1 VTAVPAFDLL
11 VRGGTVVLGDRAVPL
26 DVGVRDGRIAAL
38 LPPGTP
44 VSAARVVAAEG
55 LHVLPGAIDIHFHVR
70 APAYPQ
76 RGTVESETRAAA
88 AGGVTTVF
96 EMPISKPCCGTPEVF
111 RDRREHFAAR
121 AHVNFG
127 LYGAPGRLRRDE
139 VQGMAAEGA
148 IGYKIFMTRAP
159 KGRDDEF
166 DGLCLP
172 DTPGLYEAL
181 RLVKE
186 TGLVVA
192 VHAEDDALLTHL
204 TAQLVAAGRN
214 DPPAHLESRPPF
226 VEATA
231 IATLLTI
238 NQAVGARVHIAHVSS
253 RHALDTLRMFQARG
267 DDVTGETCPQYLL
280 FDQSAL
286 AEHGAYA
293 KINPPLRTRDDIA
306 ALWAGVRDGSLM
318 AITTDHSPF
327 TVAEKEKARTDLWA
341 APPGAPGVEQLVI
354 GTLDAVAAGQLTLV
368 QAAQLLSTHGA
379 RRFGLYPRKGVV
391 QEGADADLTLVDL
404 HATTTIDR
412 TKLFT
417 ASRDTDMLYDGMT
430 FRARIAGTILAGEVV
445 FDGEEVLNQPG
456 DGRFV
461 RPLAATA
468 SGAGPLVEAAAAA
481 PGRPG

>member
-1 VTAVPAFDLL
+1 MSAAPFDLL
-11 VRGGTVVLGDRAVPL
+11 VRGGKVVLENRVEPL
-26 DVGVRDGRIAAL
+26 DVGVRNGRIAAL
-38 LPPGTP
+38 LAPG
-44 VSAARVVAAEG
+44 SSAKAARVVAAEG
-55 LHVLPGAIDIHFHVR
+55 LHVLPGAVDIHFHVR
-70 APAYPQ
+70 APAYPE

-111 RDRREHFAAR
+111 RARREHFAER

-127 LYGAPGRLRRDE
+127 IYGAPGRLRRDE
-139 VQGMAAEGA
+139 VLGMADEGA
-148 IGYKIFMTRAP
+148 IGFKIFMTRAP

-172 DTPGLYEAL
+172 ATAGQYEAL
-181 RLVKE
+181 KLVKE
-186 TGLVVA
+186 TGLVVV
-192 VHAEDDALLTHL
+192 VHAEDDSLLTHL

-231 IATLLTI
+231 IATLLTM

-253 RHALDTLRMFQARG
+253 RHALDTLRAFQRRG
-267 DDVTGETCPQYLL
+267 DDVTGETCPQYLR
-280 FDQSAL
+280 FDQGAL
-286 AEHGAYA
+286 AKHGAYA
-293 KINPPLRTRDDIA
+293 KINPPLRTQGDIE
-306 ALWAGVRDGSLM
+306 ALWEGVRDGSLI

-341 APPGAPGVEQLVI
+341 APPGAPGVEELVV
-354 GTLDAVAAGQLTLV
+354 GTLDAVAAERLTLV
-368 QAAQLLSTHGA
+368 QAARLIATNGA

-404 HATTTIDR
+404 DATTTIDR
-412 TKLFT
+412 HRLHT
-417 ASRDTDMLYDGMT
+417 ASRDTDRLYDGMT
-430 FRARIAGTILAGEVV
+430 FRARVAGTILAGEVM
-445 FDGEEVLNQPG
+445 FDGEEVLNRPG

-461 RPLAATA
+461 RP
-468 SGAGPLVEAAAAA
+468 G
-481 PGRPG
+481 

>member
-1 VTAVPAFDLL
+1 VSGPAFDLL
-11 VRGGTVVLGDRAVPL
+11 VRGGTVVLPDRAEPL

-38 LPPGTP
+38 LAPGTP
-44 VSAARVVAAEG
+44 ATAARVVAAEG

-70 APAYPQ
+70 APAYPA

-88 AGGVTTVF
+88 AGGVTTLF

-111 RDRREHFAAR
+111 RARREHFASR

-127 LYGAPGRLRRDE
+127 IYGAPGRLRRDE

-148 IGYKIFMTRAP
+148 IGFKVFMTRAP

-181 RLVKE
+181 KLVEE
-186 TGLVVA
+186 TGLVVV

-204 TAQLVAAGRN
+204 TDRLVAAGRN
-214 DPPAHLESRPPF
+214 DAPAHHESRPPF

-238 NQAVGARVHIAHVSS
+238 NQAVGARVHVAHVTS
-253 RHALDTLRMFQARG
+253 RHALDTLRAFQARG

-286 AEHGAYA
+286 ARHGAYA
-293 KINPPLRTRDDIA
+293 KINPPLRTQDDIA
-306 ALWAGVRDGSLM
+306 ALWEGVRDGALIS
-318 AITTDHSPF
+318 ITTDHSPF
-327 TVAEKEKARTDLWA
+327 TVAEKEKAKSDLWS
-341 APPGAPGVEQLVI
+341 APPGAPGVEQLVVS
-354 GTLDAVAAGQLTLV
+354 TLDAVAAGRITIV
-368 QAAQLLSTHGA
+368 QAAQLLSTNGA
-379 RRFGLYPRKGVV
+379 RRFGLYPRKGAVL
-391 QEGADADLTLVDL
+391 EGADADLTLVDL
-404 HATTTIDR
+404 NATTTIDR
-412 TKLFT
+412 SRLLT
-417 ASRDTDMLYDGMT
+417 ASRDTDLLYDGMT
-430 FRARIAGTILAGEVV
+430 FRARVAGTILAGEVV
-445 FDGEEVLNQPG
+445 YDGEEVLNRPG

-461 RPLAATA
+461 RP
-468 SGAGPLVEAAAAA
+468 G
-481 PGRPG
+481 

>member
-1 VTAVPAFDLL
+1 MSAAPFDLL
-11 VRGGTVVLGDRAVPL
+11 VRGGKVVLENRVEPL
-26 DVGVRDGRIAAL
+26 DVGVRNGRIAAL
-38 LPPGTP
+38 LAPG
-44 VSAARVVAAEG
+44 SSAKAARVVAAEG
-55 LHVLPGAIDIHFHVR
+55 LHVLPGAVDIHFHVR
-70 APAYPQ
+70 APAYPE

-111 RDRREHFAAR
+111 RARREHFAER

-127 LYGAPGRLRRDE
+127 IYGAPGRLRRDE
-139 VQGMAAEGA
+139 VLGMADEGA
-148 IGYKIFMTRAP
+148 IGFKIFMTRAP

-172 DTPGLYEAL
+172 ATAGQYEAL
-181 RLVKE
+181 KLVKE
-186 TGLVVA
+186 TGLVVV
-192 VHAEDDALLTHL
+192 VHAEDDSLLTHL

-231 IATLLTI
+231 IATLLTM

-253 RHALDTLRMFQARG
+253 RHALDTLRAFQRRG
-267 DDVTGETCPQYLL
+267 DDVTGETCPQYLR
-280 FDQSAL
+280 FDQGAL
-286 AEHGAYA
+286 AKHGAYA
-293 KINPPLRTRDDIA
+293 KINPPLRTQGDIE
-306 ALWAGVRDGSLM
+306 ALWEGVRDGSLI

-341 APPGAPGVEQLVI
+341 APPGAPGVEELVV
-354 GTLDAVAAGQLTLV
+354 GTLDAVAAERLTLV
-368 QAAQLLSTHGA
+368 QAARLIATNGA

-404 HATTTIDR
+404 DATTTIDR
-412 TKLFT
+412 HRLHT
-417 ASRDTDMLYDGMT
+417 ASRDTDRLYDGMT
-430 FRARIAGTILAGEVV
+430 FRARVAGTILAGEVV
-445 FDGEEVLNQPG
+445 FDGEEVLNRPG

-461 RPLAATA
+461 RP
-468 SGAGPLVEAAAAA
+468 G
-481 PGRPG
+481 

>member
-1 VTAVPAFDLL
+1 VAAAPALDLL
-11 VRGGTVVLGDRAVPL
+11 VRGGTVVLADRAVPL
-26 DVGVRDGRIAAL
+26 DIAVRDGRIAAL
-38 LPPGTP
+38 LPPGSP
-44 VSAARVVAAEG
+44 AGAARVVAAEG

-111 RDRREHFAAR
+111 RARRAHFAER

-148 IGYKIFMTRAP
+148 IGFKIFMTRAP

-172 DTPGLYEAL
+172 ETPGQFEAL

-186 TGLVVA
+186 TGLVVV

-214 DPPAHLESRPPF
+214 DAPAHLASRPPF

-231 IATLLTI
+231 IATLLTM
-238 NQAVGARVHIAHVSS
+238 NQAIGARIHIAHVSS

-267 DDVTGETCPQYLL
+267 DDVSGETCPHYLF
-280 FDQSAL
+280 FDESAL
-286 AEHGAYA
+286 ARHGAYA
-293 KINPPLRTRDDIA
+293 KINPPLRTRDDA
-306 ALWAGVRDGSLM
+306 DALWAGVRDGSLM

-327 TVAEKEKARTDLWA
+327 TVAEKEKARTDLWS

-368 QAAQLLSTHGA
+368 RAAQLLSTNGA

-404 HATTTIDR
+404 HASTKVER
-412 TKLFT
+412 AKLFT

-430 FRARIAGTILAGEVV
+430 FRARVAGTILAGEVV
-445 FDGEEVLNQPG
+445 FDGEEVLNRPG

-461 RPLAATA
+461 RPTVAEAPATA
-468 SGAGPLVEAAAAA
+468 PAGPAAAASSS
-481 PGRPG
+481 GSG

>member
-1 VTAVPAFDLL
+1 VSAAPFDLL
-11 VRGGTVVLGDRAVPL
+11 VRGGKVVLENRVEPL
-26 DVGVRDGRIAAL
+26 DVGVRNGRIAAL
-38 LPPGTP
+38 LAPG
-44 VSAARVVAAEG
+44 SSARAARVVAAEG
-55 LHVLPGAIDIHFHVR
+55 LHVLPGAVDIHFHVR
-70 APAYPQ
+70 APAYPE

-96 EMPISKPCCGTPEVF
+96 EMPISRPCCGTPEVF
-111 RDRREHFAAR
+111 RARREHFAER

-139 VQGMAAEGA
+139 VLGMADEGA
-148 IGYKIFMTRAP
+148 IGFKIFMTRAP

-172 DTPGLYEAL
+172 ATAGQYEAL
-181 RLVKE
+181 KLVKE
-186 TGLVVA
+186 TGLVVV
-192 VHAEDDALLTHL
+192 VHAEDDSLLTHL

-231 IATLLTI
+231 IATLLTM

-253 RHALDTLRMFQARG
+253 RHALDTLRAFQRRG
-267 DDVTGETCPQYLL
+267 DDVTGETCPQYLR
-280 FDQSAL
+280 FDQGAL
-286 AEHGAYA
+286 AKHGAYA
-293 KINPPLRTRDDIA
+293 KINPPLRTQGDIE
-306 ALWAGVRDGSLM
+306 ALWEGVRDGSLI

-341 APPGAPGVEQLVI
+341 APPGAPGVEELVV
-354 GTLDAVAAGQLTLV
+354 GTLDAVAAERLTLV
-368 QAAQLLSTHGA
+368 QAARLIATNGA

-404 HATTTIDR
+404 DATTTIDR
-412 TKLFT
+412 HRLHT
-417 ASRDTDMLYDGMT
+417 ASRDTDRLYDGMT
-430 FRARIAGTILAGEVV
+430 FRARVAGTILAGEVV
-445 FDGEEVLNQPG
+445 FDGEEVLNRPG

-461 RPLAATA
+461 RP
-468 SGAGPLVEAAAAA
+468 G
-481 PGRPG
+481 

>member
-1 VTAVPAFDLL
+1 VTVPAFDLL
-11 VRGGTVVLGDRAVPL
+11 VRGGTVVLADRTAQL
-26 DVGVRDGRIAAL
+26 DVGVRGGRIAAL
-38 LPPGTP
+38 LPPGAPASGT
-44 VSAARVVAAEG
+44 RVVAAEG

-96 EMPISKPCCGTPEVF
+96 EMPISKPCCGTPDVF
-111 RDRREHFAAR
+111 RARREHFAAR

-148 IGYKIFMTRAP
+148 IGFKIFMTSAP
-159 KGRDDEF
+159 QGRDDEF

-186 TGLVVA
+186 TGLVVT
-192 VHAEDDALLTHL
+192 VHAEDDALLAHL

-214 DPPAHLESRPPF
+214 DPPAHHESRPPF

-253 RHALDTLRMFQARG
+253 RHALDTLRTFQGRG

-293 KINPPLRTRDDIA
+293 KINPPLRTPDDIA
-306 ALWAGVRDGSLM
+306 ALWAGVRDGSLI

-354 GTLDAVAAGQLTLV
+354 GTLDAVAAGRLTLV
-368 QAAQLLSTHGA
+368 QAAQLLSTNGA

-404 HATTTIDR
+404 DATTTIDR
-412 TKLFT
+412 AKLFT
-417 ASRDTDMLYDGMT
+417 EARDADRLYDGMT
-430 FRARIAGTILAGEVV
+430 FRARVAGTILAGEVV
-445 FDGEEVLNQPG
+445 FDGEEVLNRPG

-461 RPLAATA
+461 RPLPATA
-468 SGAGPLVEAAAAA
+468 SEAGAAVNGAAAA